1 MLFLSWT
8 QSLSFSTVHI
18 MHVHICSSDA
28 SSAHSSS
35 RGPNGPNPHYHV
47 FLNFLC
53 SVAQLCPTLCNPMD
67 CSTPGFP
74 VLCCLLELAQTHV
87 HRVGDIIQPS
97 RPLSSPSPPVFNFSQ
112 HRCSVT
118 QSCSTL
124 CNPVDCSKLGSS
136 VHGILQARILEL
148 VTMPFSRGSSQ
159 PRD

>member
-1 MLFLSWT
+1 MAWPRARWWT
-8 QSLSFSTVHI
+8 TSLWVQNTGHP
-18 MHVHICSSDA
+18 CNQDCC
-28 SSAHSSS
+28 
-35 RGPNGPNPHYHV
+35 
-47 FLNFLC
+47 C
-53 SVAQLCPTLCNPMD
+53 SVTKLCLNLCDPMD
-67 CSTPGFP
+67 HRTPGFS
-74 VLCCLLELAQTHV
+74 VLHYLLEFAQTHV

-159 PRD
+159 PRDWTDVSYVSCIGRRVLYH